1 MYFTSNNNIMWIPA
15 VAKTQDLRGGFK
27 CVKINLY
34 PLYGMALIILNL
46 PDSCFPKRKLRDWIH
61 SFPTILILLFW
72 SECFFCLF
80 IWNLKFKLLWLGSQ
94 FSQWGKHLFFPFSGT
109 CVFSWLFPSIIC
121 QLATFGE
128 HGFGNQMC
136 QNDWPL
142 EVAQSLFTFST
153 SFFHC
158 QWRCQ
163 PWGRKAVCGLNSTAW
178 EGFWRWKTRISCI
191 AVLQCCWFGG
201 R

>member
-1 MYFTSNNNIMWIPA
+1 MWIPA
-15 VAKTQDLRGGFK
+15 VAKTQDLRGAFK

-46 PDSCFPKRKLRDWIH
+46 PDSCFCKRKLRDWIH
-61 SFPTILILLFW
+61 SFPAILILLLW

-80 IWNLKFKLLWLGSQ
+80 TWNLKFKLLWLGVTVFPMGIAPLCS
-94 FSQWGKHLFFPFSGT
+94 LFQNL
-109 CVFSWLFPSIIC
+109 CLQLVVSIVH

-142 EVAQSLFTFST
+142 EAAQSLFTFST

-163 PWGRKAVCGLNSTAW
+163 PWGRKAVCGLNSAAW
-178 EGFWRWKTRISCI
+178 EGFWRWKTRISRV
-191 AVLQCCWFGG
+191 AVLQSCWFGG